1 MPPSTI
7 DAQIRA
13 RIESF
18 TTELTELVKQAA
30 VETVQDALGG
40 AAAPARRRGPGRPR
54 KAKAARRKPGRRPGR
69 PRSTKATKATTRSG
83 KRIRRST
90 EDLEALAGKVL
101 AHVKANAGHRL
112 EQISAGLKIVS
123 KELKRPVATLVATKK
138 LRTEGQKR
146 GTRYYAGGK
155 RKKTAAKKKASKKRR
170 AAKKTGGKAPKRTG
184 RKKAEGA
191 KRKTVRKAIRKVM
204 KKAKRKGTKKR
215 PTRRGTTKP
224 KVVPMGPE
232 AVEAA

>member
-1 MPPSTI
+1 MPKSTI

-18 TTELTELVKQAA
+18 THELAELVKHTA
-30 VETVQDALGG
+30 VESVQEALGG
-40 AAAPARRRGPGRPR
+40 SAAPARRRGPGRPR
-54 KAKAARRKPGRRPGR
+54 KATSVRRKPGRRPGR
-69 PRSTKATKATTRSG
+69 LRKAKATAKAS
-83 KRIRRST
+83 KRVRRT
-90 EDLEALAGKVL
+90 AENLEALAGKVL

-112 EQISAGLKIVS
+112 EQISAGLKIAS
-123 KELKRPVATLVATKK
+123 KELKRPVATLVETKK

-170 AAKKTGGKAPKRTG
+170 AAKKTGRKAAKRAG
-184 RKKAEGA
+184 RKKAKGA

-204 KKAKRKGTKKR
+204 KKAKRKVTKKR